1 MMDNNNFENIVEI
14 DNLKREIA
22 QKDLIINDKTGQLRR
37 INRSKGWRLLVI
49 LVSIKKQLCIFMRR
63 IKRCFILCGLFLIT
77 FLYTIYLFLLKKL
90 RKITVFPG
98 G

>member
-1 MMDNNNFENIVEI
+1 MTDNSNFKNIIEI
-14 DNLKREIA
+14 DNLMREIA
-22 QKDLIINDKTGQLRR
+22 QKDLIINDKTEQLRR
-37 INRSKGWRLLVI
+37 IYCSKGWRLLVI
-49 LVSIKKQLCIFMRR
+49 LVGIKKQLCIFLRR
-63 IKRCFILCGLFLIT
+63 IKRFLILCGLFLIT